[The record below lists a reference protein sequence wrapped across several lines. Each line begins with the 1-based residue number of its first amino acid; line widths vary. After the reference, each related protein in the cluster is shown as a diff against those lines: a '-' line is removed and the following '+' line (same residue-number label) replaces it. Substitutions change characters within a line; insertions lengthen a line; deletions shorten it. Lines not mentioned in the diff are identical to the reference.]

1 MFNKY
6 QPTLLKRLFLGISLM
21 VVAMMAVV
29 AVFIQFQAQAM
40 LESKAVNQLKEA
52 SASSVQEVNARL
64 NSILSALHTFAAIY
78 QQTPLSN
85 SDTFEIFSGMIAK
98 NPNISEL
105 QLATADGHSLSFP
118 GSPTDSSYDPR
129 STEWYREAV
138 ARKAPFLSDAF
149 QYAKTEFPK
158 VAIAVPL
165 ISPNEEISGVL
176 VAFVSVPK
184 LSEFVQKIKVGTTGY
199 VFIVDNHGNLL
210 AHPDMRYALS
220 RPSLNNVSVVQQLVK
235 GNSGIGSFTQNGT
248 DYLSAYVF
256 HPDLRWGIVVAQ
268 EQQEV
273 EADVRKLQI
282 IILAVSAAGLCLLA
296 LVLYLY
302 VKRIVHPLKALQG
315 KIEKFREGDLSQSIT
330 VNRNDEIRQLADSFN
345 GMSRQVRSIIEKI
358 SLVMA
363 DVRQIADHISDG
375 SQQSVDMQH
384 RIAGIT
390 DSLAAEMEKQKEQV
404 EQIQQIV
411 DTIAGEIEGIHTHIQ
426 QASRINDDAHEQTAK
441 VTKAISAL
449 QENMGAIA
457 DDMTA
462 SNHAFAALY
471 DSMREV
477 TNILA
482 WITDISKK
490 TKLLSLNARIE
501 ASRAGQAGMGFG
513 VVADEIR
520 ELSGQTEEAA
530 VRIAQLLGTI
540 QEKVEMVASTMNQ
553 TDRATHAGIET
564 LVQASGIILRVVQ
577 TIRELN
583 DRFAGIEQLSVSIHE
598 QSRLIKGGIH
608 HLSDSF
614 ETVAS
619 GAQQAAAVTQESA
632 FIGQQFRADSRQL
645 LDVVHSLEQEIGYFT
660 VPDRQEPAPSE
671 M

>member
-29 AVFIQFQAQAM
+29 AVFIQYQAQAM
-40 LESKAVNQLKEA
+40 LERKAVNQLKEA

-78 QQTPLSN
+78 RQTPLSN
-85 SDTFEIFSGMIAK
+85 NDTFEIFSGMIAN

-105 QLATADGHSLSFP
+105 QLATADGHTLSFP

-129 STEWYREAV
+129 TTEWYREAV
-138 ARKAPFLSDAF
+138 ARKGPFLSDAF

-158 VAIAVPL
+158 VAISVPL
-165 ISPNEEISGVL
+165 LSPDEEIAGVL

-184 LSEFVQKIKVGTTGY
+184 LSEFVQKIKIGTTGY
-199 VFIVDNHGNLL
+199 VFIVDNHGSLL
-210 AHPDMRYALS
+210 AHPDMKYALS
-220 RPSLNNVSVVQQLVK
+220 RPSLNNVTAVQQLVK
-235 GNSGIGSFTQNGT
+235 GNSGIGSFSRNGT
-248 DYLSAYVF
+248 NYLSAYVF

-273 EADVRKLQI
+273 EADVRKLQM

-296 LVLYLY
+296 LVLYLF

-330 VNRNDEIRQLADSFN
+330 VNQNDEIGQLADSFN

-363 DVRQIADHISDG
+363 DVRQIAVHIADG

-390 DSLAAEMEKQKEQV
+390 DSLAAEMERQKEQV

-426 QASRINDDAHEQTAK
+426 QASRINEDAHEQTAK
-441 VTKAISAL
+441 VTKAISTL

-457 DDMTA
+457 EDMTA
-462 SNHAFAALY
+462 SNHAFAALH
-471 DSMREV
+471 DSIREV

-520 ELSGQTEEAA
+520 GLSGQTEEAA
-530 VRIAQLLGTI
+530 VRIAHLLSTI
-540 QEKVEMVASTMNQ
+540 QEKVEIVAATMNQ
-553 TDRATHAGIET
+553 TDQATHAGIET
-564 LVQASGIILRVVQ
+564 LGQASGIILRVVQ
-577 TIRELN
+577 TIEELN
-583 DRFAGIEQLSVSIHE
+583 ERFAGIEQLSVSIHE
-598 QSRLIKGGIH
+598 QSRLIKGGID

-614 ETVAS
+614 DMVAS
-619 GAQQAAAVTQESA
+619 GSQQAAAVTQEGA

-645 LDVVHSLEQEIGYFT
+645 LDVVHSLEQEVGYF
-660 VPDRQEPAPSE
+660 RSQ
-671 M
+671 